1 MAAEDNVREERANE
15 AQGAGGSKPGRNARR
30 DDVAAPALGFTG
42 MLRWGWTQLTTMRT
56 ALFLLM
62 LLAVAAVPGSL
73 FPQRAANEA
82 AVTAYLEN
90 NPTSGEWLDRFQLF
104 DVYSS
109 IWFSAIYLLLFTSL
123 IGCILPRTK
132 KHAQAM
138 RTPPPRTPVRL
149 SRLPEHGTLAVRPA
163 EGGTHDDG
171 DAPASYEGRNAAM
184 RRAAAVLKKRGYR
197 VEERAA
203 GDGQPVASVGAERG
217 YLREVGNLVFHVSL
231 VGILA
236 SVAVGGALGYNG
248 QRILVEEESFVN
260 TMVSYDSFS
269 SGTAFSRDSLSPFSI
284 VLDDF
289 EVTYDRETK
298 SSFGQQ
304 IGFDATVTTREP
316 GGEAQ
321 QQSLRVNHPLRI
333 GGASVYLVGNGYAP
347 VVTVRDGNGD
357 VAFSGPMPAVPQD
370 SVFTSLMV
378 LKVPDAQPEQLGFVG
393 LFLPTAGEANGV
405 GISLDPSPALPQ
417 LQLNSYTGDLGLDDG
432 VPQNVYVLDTDEM
445 TELNSRN
452 LDAGGLVINPGDT
465 AELPD
470 GKGSISFDG
479 LQRYVGLDIHH
490 DPAKIPVLVF
500 AALALGGLAV
510 SLFTPRRRVWVKVAT
525 AEGAGRLTMEYGL
538 LARGEDP
545 RLTHE
550 AAEISRQ
557 LSAAAAEDRP
567 GAPGKDQE

>member
-1 MAAEDNVREERANE
+1 MI
-15 AQGAGGSKPGRNARR
+15 
-30 DDVAAPALGFTG
+30 
-42 MLRWGWTQLTTMRT
+42 RWAWTQLTTMRT

-73 FPQRAANEA
+73 FPQRAANDA

-90 NPTSGEWLDRFQLF
+90 NPTAGEWLDRFQMF

-109 IWFSAIYLLLFTSL
+109 IWFSAVYLLLFISL

-138 RTPPPRTPVRL
+138 RTPPPRTPARL
-149 SRLPEHGTLAVRPA
+149 SRLPEHGTLRLGAA
-163 EGGTHDDG
+163 GGGGHDDG
-171 DAPASYEGRNAAM
+171 GAPSSYEARNSAM

-197 VEERAA
+197 VQERPA
-203 GDGQPVASVGAERG
+203 GEGGAVASVGAERG
-217 YLREVGNLVFHVSL
+217 YLREVGNLVFHISL

-236 SVAVGGALGYNG
+236 SVAVGGAFGYNG

-269 SGTAFSRDSLSPFSI
+269 SGTAFTPELLHPFSV

-289 EVTYDRETK
+289 EVTYDRDTT

-304 IGFDATVTTREP
+304 IDFEASVTTREP
-316 GGEAQ
+316 GEAPQ
-321 QQSLRVNHPLRI
+321 EQTLKVNHPLRI

-357 VAFSGPMPAVPQD
+357 VAFRGPMPAVPQD

-432 VPQNVYVLDTDEM
+432 TPQNVYVLDTDEM

-452 LDAGGLVINPGDT
+452 LDAGGLVINPGETVD
-465 AELPD
+465 LPA

-479 LQRYVGLDIHH
+479 LQRFAGLDIQY
-490 DPAKIPVLVF
+490 DPSKAPVLVF
-500 AALALGGLAV
+500 ATLALGGLAV
-510 SLFTPRRRVWVKVAT
+510 SLFTPRRRVWVKVSD
-525 AEGAGRLTMEYGL
+525 AEDDEAAGPTMEYGL

-545 RLTHE
+545 RLSHE
-550 AAEISRQ
+550 ATEIRRQ
-557 LSAAAAEDRP
+557 LSAAAAEHRP
-567 GAPGKDQE
+567 GTPGEDQE